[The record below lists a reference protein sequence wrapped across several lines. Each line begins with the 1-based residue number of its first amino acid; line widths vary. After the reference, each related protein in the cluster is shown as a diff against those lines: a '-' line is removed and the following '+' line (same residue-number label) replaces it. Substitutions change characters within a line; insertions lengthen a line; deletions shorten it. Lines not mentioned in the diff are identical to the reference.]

1 MLPCIM
7 QRSITVQG
15 EQGGARLDI
24 LLSDVLEGWSRS
36 RVQRA
41 IRDGSVTVDGEA
53 VSRPSTSVAV
63 GGTIRIDAEDGREVS
78 TDVRGA
84 RIVDLVVLFEDEQI
98 AVIDKPAGLVTHP
111 NPRQLSGTVSDLAV
125 KRFGPLPE
133 VQGAN
138 RPGIVHRLD
147 RLTSGVLILG
157 KTLEALEHL
166 KAQFKNRTVEKTYH
180 AVVHGTPRFDT
191 EWLTGAVE
199 SSPVSPD
206 RMRVVPAHLEE
217 GKLQGGV
224 ARAAETFMERLEDLP
239 GATLVAAHPKTGRT
253 HQIRVHLQ
261 AAGLPI
267 VGDRVYGAKGGIK
280 SGMPKGAPKLERP
293 ALHARQLCVNHPV
306 TGERMTFEAEV
317 PADMTRLLD
326 FLRSH
331 IE

>member
-1 MLPCIM
+1 MLPVIM
-7 QRSITVQG
+7 QRSITVPG

-24 LLSDVLEGWSRS
+24 VLSGVLEGWSRS

-41 IRDGSVTVDGEA
+41 IKDGAVSVDGEV
-53 VSRPSTSVAV
+53 VSRPSAGVAA
-63 GGTIRIDAEDGREVS
+63 GAEIRIQADDGREVS

-84 RIVDLVVLFEDEQI
+84 RIVDLVVLFEDEHI

-125 KRFGPLPE
+125 ARFGPLPE

-157 KTLEALEHL
+157 KTQAALEHL
-166 KAQFKNRTVEKTYH
+166 KGQFKDRTVEKTYH

-199 SSPVSPD
+199 ASPASPD
-206 RMRVVPAHLEE
+206 RMRVVPSRLEE
-217 GKLQGGV
+217 AKVEGGD
-224 ARAAETFMERLEDLP
+224 ARPAETFIERLEDLP
-239 GATLVAAHPKTGRT
+239 GATLLAAHPKTGRT

-267 VGDRVYGAKGGIK
+267 VGDRVYGPKGGIK
-280 SGMPKGAPKLERP
+280 SPMPKTAPKLERP
-293 ALHARQLCVNHPV
+293 ALHARRLCINHPL

-317 PADMTRLLD
+317 PADMARLLD
-326 FLRSH
+326 FLRSYSA
-331 IE
+331 

>member
-1 MLPCIM
+1 MLPGIM

-15 EQGGARLDI
+15 EQDGARLDI
-24 LLSDVLEGWSRS
+24 VLSDVLEGWSRS

-41 IRDGSVTVDGEA
+41 IKDGSVTVDGEVA
-53 VSRPSTSVAV
+53 ARPSIHV
-63 GGTIRIDAEDGREVS
+63 GAGSKIHIDAEDGREVS
-78 TDVRGA
+78 TDVRGT
-84 RIVDLVVLFEDEQI
+84 RIVDLVVLFEDDHI

-157 KTLEALEHL
+157 KTEAALEHL
-166 KAQFKNRTVEKTYH
+166 KEQFKTRTVEKTYH
-180 AVVHGTPRFDT
+180 AVVYGRPRFDT

-206 RMRVVPAHLEE
+206 RMRVVPLRFEE
-217 GKLQGGV
+217 EKVEAGE
-224 ARAAETFMERLEDLP
+224 ARPAETFMERLEDLP

-267 VGDRVYGAKGGIK
+267 VGDRVYGPKGGNK
-280 SGMPKGAPKLERP
+280 SPMPKGAPKLERP
-293 ALHARQLCVNHPV
+293 ALHARQLCVDHPV
-306 TGERMTFEAEV
+306 TGERMTFEAEI
-317 PADMTRLLD
+317 PADMARLLD
-326 FLRSH
+326 FLRSYSA
-331 IE
+331 